1 MYEKQKVL
9 RLVSSCLEKQNF
21 RASTQAHVPV
31 NGHTCLMTGPQVT
44 HEQTRDTWG
53 WGQIPSSTLYDTLR
67 MPSRFLISEYLI
79 EYRNLGMLV
88 SWPNSLGLGLIIRCG
103 GAGWRGWEQQMWWKK
118 KNVILENIFGEMVL
132 FRVGG
137 GKFGRA
143 ARKGYRSWLRR
154 DLLRDV
160 SQGAM
165 AGYCW
170 QAFRRK
176 ALLPRWFCPWAT
188 ELPQMFCGRFHPWYI
203 QVGEELSVGL
213 RFKS

>member
-103 GAGWRGWEQQMWWKK
+103 GAGWRGWEQQMWWNKK
-118 KNVILENIFGEMVL
+118 KCY
-132 FRVGG
+132 FRKHFWRNGSVQSRR
-137 GKFGRA
+137 GKVWESSQ
-143 ARKGYRSWLRR
+143 KGLQKLAEERFAQRR
-154 DLLRDV
+154 
-160 SQGAM
+160 
-165 AGYCW
+165 
-170 QAFRRK
+170 
-176 ALLPRWFCPWAT
+176 
-188 ELPQMFCGRFHPWYI
+188 
-203 QVGEELSVGL
+203 
-213 RFKS
+213 